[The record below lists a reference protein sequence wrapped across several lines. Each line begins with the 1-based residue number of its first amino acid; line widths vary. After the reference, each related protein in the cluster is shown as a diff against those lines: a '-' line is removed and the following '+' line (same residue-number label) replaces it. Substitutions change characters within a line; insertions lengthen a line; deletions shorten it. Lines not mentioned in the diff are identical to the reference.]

1 MIEIKRSIRKTK
13 VGDHLN
19 ILLAEDDE
27 RLGKLIHHMLKK
39 EFHLVDWVKNGQ
51 DAYDYAR
58 LSEYD
63 VLLLDWMMPG
73 KSGIDICKEIRK
85 EGYKGGIVFITAKD
99 ALEDMVLGLD
109 SGADD
114 YIIKPFEFEELLARI
129 RAVSRRKDKVIE
141 NILEAGNLSLNL
153 TTHLVSKNHE
163 PIDLSKKEYHL
174 LELLLRNKNQ
184 VMPREVLF
192 EKIWGFDNYVS
203 ENALDSLVKLV
214 RKKID
219 SPSTPSIIQ
228 TVRGIG
234 YMVREQDV

>member
-1 MIEIKRSIRKTK
+1 MIEIKSNSNKRKR
-13 VGDHLN
+13 VISMN

-39 EFHLVDWVKNGQ
+39 ELHLVDWVKNGN

-63 VLLLDWMMPG
+63 VLLLDWMMPS
-73 KSGIDICKEIRK
+73 KSGIDICKDLRK
-85 EGYKGGIVFITAKD
+85 KGYKGGILFITARD
-99 ALEDMVLGLD
+99 AIEDMVHGLD

-141 NILEAGNLSLNL
+141 ETLEVGNLRLNL
-153 TTHLVSKNHE
+153 TTHLATKNHK

-184 VMPREVLF
+184 VLSREILF
-192 EKIWGFDNYVS
+192 EKIWGFDTFVS

-219 SPSTPSIIQ
+219 SPNTHSLIH

-234 YMVREQDV
+234 YMVRDDNV

>member
-1 MIEIKRSIRKTK
+1 M
-13 VGDHLN
+13 N

-39 EFHLVDWVKNGQ
+39 EMHQVDWVKNGQ
-51 DAYDYAR
+51 DAYDYGS
-58 LSEYD
+58 LSQYD

-73 KSGIDICKEIRK
+73 KSGIEVCKQLRK
-85 EGYKGGIVFITAKD
+85 KGYKGGIIFITAKD

-114 YIIKPFEFEELLARI
+114 YIIKPFQFEELLARL
-129 RAVSRRKDKVIE
+129 RAVSRRKEKQIE
-141 NILEAGNLSLNL
+141 EILQVGQLKLNL
-153 TTHLVSKNHE
+153 TTHTATKNQQ
-163 PIDLSKKEYHL
+163 PIDLSRKEYHL

-184 VMPREVLF
+184 VMSRTILF
-192 EKIWGFDNYVS
+192 EKIWGFDTFVS
-203 ENALDSLVKLV
+203 ENALDTLVKLL

-219 SPSTPSIIQ
+219 TPRTPSIIQ

-234 YMVREQDV
+234 YMVRDCDV

>member
-1 MIEIKRSIRKTK
+1 M
-13 VGDHLN
+13 N

-39 EFHLVDWVKNGQ
+39 ELHLVDWVKNGKE
-51 DAYDYAR
+51 AYDYAR

-63 VLLLDWMMPG
+63 VLLLDWMMPD
-73 KSGIDICKEIRK
+73 KSGIEICKELRNK
-85 EGYKGGIVFITAKD
+85 GYKGGILFITARD
-99 ALEDMVLGLD
+99 AIEDMVLGLD

-129 RAVSRRKDKVIE
+129 RAVSRRKEKVIE
-141 NILEAGNLSLNL
+141 DIVEVGDLCLNL
-153 TTHLVSKNHE
+153 TNHLATKNHK

-184 VMPREVLF
+184 VIPREILF
-192 EKIWGFDNYVS
+192 EKIWGFDTYVS
-203 ENALDSLVKLV
+203 ENALDSMIKLL

-219 SPSTPSIIQ
+219 SHDAPSLIQ

-234 YMVREQDV
+234 YMVRDKDV

>member
-1 MIEIKRSIRKTK
+1 
-13 VGDHLN
+13 LN

-39 EFHLVDWVKNGQ
+39 ELHLVDWVKNGKE
-51 DAYDYAR
+51 AYDYAR

-63 VLLLDWMMPG
+63 VLLLDWMMPD
-73 KSGIDICKEIRK
+73 KSGIDICKELRTN
-85 EGYKGGIVFITAKD
+85 GYKGGILFITARD
-99 ALEDMVLGLD
+99 AIEDMVLGLD

-129 RAVSRRKDKVIE
+129 RAVSRRKEKVIE
-141 NILEAGNLSLNL
+141 DIIEVGELSLNL
-153 TTHLVSKNHE
+153 TNHLATKNRK

-184 VMPREVLF
+184 VIPREILF
-192 EKIWGFDNYVS
+192 EKIWGFDTYVS
-203 ENALDSLVKLV
+203 ENALDSMIKLL

-219 SPSTPSIIQ
+219 SHDAPSLIQ

-234 YMVREQDV
+234 YMVRDRDV